1 VSEFENKCQADARL
15 AVLAELAQQR
25 DGAANSINLARL
37 IDLMGWRR
45 SREWV
50 ETQLMRLEELG
61 AIQLRRADLPGFGN
75 VAVATITRVGR
86 DHVERRAPLSGVT
99 APADPD

>member
-1 VSEFENKCQADARL
+1 MSEFENKCQADARL
-15 AVLAELAQQR
+15 TILGELAQQR

-37 IDLMGWRR
+37 VDLMGWRR

-61 AIQLRRADLPGFGN
+61 AIQLRRADLPGLGN
-75 VAVATITRVGR
+75 VVIATLTRTGR
-86 DHVERRAPLSGVT
+86 DHVDRRALLAGVT
-99 APADPD
+99 APADTE